1 MKQFEE
7 KGKDS
12 WIASEPALGYTQ
24 MESRQSVLM
33 DDDRIN
39 GVGPQSVD
47 ELMEDL
53 KQAARDMR
61 NPNQWDTL
69 DNFLT
74 TFKQSHA
81 EWFK

>member
-12 WIASEPALGYTQ
+12 WIASELALGYMQ

-33 DDDRIN
+33 DYDRIN

>member
-1 MKQFEE
+1 MKQFEDKE
-7 KGKDS
+7 KDS
-12 WIASEPALGYTQ
+12 WMASEPALGYSQ
-24 MESRQSVLM
+24 MESRQSVLS
-33 DDDRIN
+33 DYDKII

-53 KQAARDMR
+53 KQAERDMK

-69 DNFLT
+69 DNFLSN
-74 TFKQSHA
+74 FKQSHA

>member
-1 MKQFEE
+1 MKQFEDKE
-7 KGKDS
+7 KDS
-12 WIASEPALGYTQ
+12 WMASEPAVGYTQ
-24 MESRQSVLM
+24 TESRQSVLM
-33 DDDRIN
+33 DYDKII

-53 KQAARDMR
+53 KQAERDMK

-74 TFKQSHA
+74 HFKQSHA

>member
-7 KGKDS
+7 KEKDS

-33 DDDRIN
+33 DYDRIN
-39 GVGPQSVD
+39 GVGPQSVN

-53 KQAARDMR
+53 KQTERDMR
-61 NPNQWDTL
+61 NLNQWDTL